1 MPVKKV
7 VYENQKN
14 KIELVYKGL
23 EMRQMPTPIWKF
35 RGIAPLNF
43 HLTKNGAVMST
54 SIKNSASSAND
65 FSFSFLIFSL
75 FLDKRKIIR
84 LISYEKYFL
93 KRYFS

>member
-14 KIELVYKGL
+14 KIELVCKGL
-23 EMRQMPTPIWKF
+23 EMRQMPTQTWKF

-54 SIKNSASSAND
+54 SFKNSASSAND
-65 FSFSFLIFSL
+65 LVLLQIPC
-75 FLDKRKIIR
+75 
-84 LISYEKYFL
+84 
-93 KRYFS
+93 